1 MLTDDDLRAALGA
14 IPIAAPVRAEEVTGS
29 TNALAVALASEDS
42 PEWTLVSA
50 GHQTEGHG
58 RVGRTWIDVPDR
70 ALLFSLVLRPSIPP
84 SRAGLLSLLAGA
96 CMADAIRDVTGR
108 RVSCKWPNDIL
119 LDGAKVG
126 GILLESGVE
135 NGDLRYVVVGVG
147 VNLEAP
153 KDIEGAGA
161 IGDRTGQRELLIAF
175 LKQFSS
181 VYRAADASL
190 PERVRHAWLPVSSTI
205 GQVVRART
213 LDGKETTGR
222 AVGID
227 DFGSLQLSTDTGEA
241 RVAFGDVEH
250 LRPSA

>member
-1 MLTDDDLRAALGA
+1 VLTDDDLRAALGA

-29 TNALAVALASEDS
+29 TNALAVALAGDDS

-50 GHQTEGHG
+50 GHQTDGRG
-58 RVGRTWIDVPDR
+58 RVGRSWTDVPDR
-70 ALLFSLVLRPSIPP
+70 ALLFSLVLRPSLPP

-135 NGDLRYVVVGVG
+135 DGDLRYVVVGVG

-153 KDIEGAGA
+153 TDIEGAGA
-161 IGDRTGQRELLIAF
+161 IGDRTGQR
-175 LKQFSS
+175 
-181 VYRAADASL
+181 DASL
-190 PERVRHAWLPVSSTI
+190 PERVRHEWLPVSSTI